1 MPPLRS
7 PIGKLSLVCI
17 GILIGFLSLEG
28 ALRFWARF
36 INPPT
41 ASQVAVVPQVAI
53 VPQVIPDERLGHR
66 PNPDFRGHDSR
77 GWRNAS
83 RLERADIVVIGDS
96 HVYGSSWPQRVGA
109 RLHRTVYQMGA
120 NGYGPA
126 QYALLLDEA
135 LSLKPKVI
143 IATYDYA
150 DDLYD
155 SYQFVYRTGGYKRSI
170 LDTVFDSSLAL
181 TNVKSQ
187 QALMRAETIDPEFL
201 RRKYLNC
208 KNPIEVPD
216 PRLQVVHDILAS
228 PPLAP
233 LMNQGML
240 PHAMAFLTDHS
251 ALIRAVRK
259 RLLTALDVQLNAED
273 VWPKLC
279 PRYRDR
285 TLTTL
290 FNPAYRIL
298 VLDDTDPRI
307 VEGERIALL
316 AFQVIA
322 QRCRQPQCFFYVTT
336 IPTKETAFRTRV
348 ESSMKNQSYM
358 VDLWKVEGRAHANA
372 SAFFAREHIA
382 AIDTLPL
389 LEGLIASNVNP
400 YPEDGDIHPIEIG
413 YDAIARAVVDRLD
426 MDGFRP

>member
-1 MPPLRS
+1 VPHLRS
-7 PIGKLSLVCI
+7 ILGKLGLVCL
-17 GILIGFLSLEG
+17 GALILFLLLEG
-28 ALRFWARF
+28 ALALRSRFV
-36 INPPT
+36 NTSTPPQIAT
-41 ASQVAVVPQVAI
+41 VPQV
-53 VPQVIPDERLGHR
+53 VPNERLGYR
-66 PNPDFRGHDSR
+66 PNPNFHGHDSR
-77 GWRNAS
+77 GWRNNS
-83 RLERADIVVIGDS
+83 SSLERADIVVLGDS
-96 HVYGSSWPQRVGA
+96 HVYGSDWPQWVGA

-135 LSLKPKVI
+135 LSLEPKVI

-155 SYQFVYRTGGYKRSI
+155 SYRFVYRTGGYKRST
-170 LDTVFDSSLAL
+170 LDTVFDSSFAL
-181 TNVKSQ
+181 TDVKSQ
-187 QALMRAETIDPEFL
+187 QALAQAETIDPEFL

-208 KNPIEVPD
+208 KNPVEVPD

-233 LMNQGML
+233 LSDEGML
-240 PHAMAFLTDHS
+240 PRAMSFLTDHS
-251 ALIRAVRK
+251 ALIKGVRK
-259 RLLTALDVQLNAED
+259 RLFPTAETHPNAED

-279 PRYRDR
+279 YRYRDQK
-285 TLTTL
+285 LTTL
-290 FNPAYRIL
+290 FSPAYRLL

-316 AFQVIA
+316 AFRVMA

-336 IPTKETAFRTRV
+336 IPTKETAFRARV
-348 ESSMKNQSYM
+348 ESSLGHQFYM
-358 VDLWKVEGRAHANA
+358 VDLWKAEGRAHANA

-382 AIDTLPL
+382 TIDTLPL
-389 LEGLIASNVNP
+389 LEKLIASDVNP
-400 YPEDGDIHPIEIG
+400 YPEDVGNHPVEAG
-413 YDAIARAVVDRLD
+413 YDAIARAVADRLD